1 MAGTLPAVSICIP
14 AYKGAPVLAAT
25 IESVLAQTFA
35 DFELV
40 IIDDNS
46 PDDTASLVAGYADP
60 RIRFLRNPSNL
71 GPQGNW
77 NRCLAEARGTYF
89 KLLPQD
95 DLLAPDCLALQVGVL
110 ERDVDRQIALV
121 FSAREIIGPT
131 GKVVFRRGYA
141 DAAEGRLAG
150 LDVVARCIRNGTNLI
165 GEPGAVMLRKQL
177 ADATGPFDGQDPYVI
192 DLDYWFRLLAAGDAY
207 YFDRPLAS
215 FRIYSGSWS
224 VAIGAGQTGDFRR
237 FIARIAA
244 QARFSVGR
252 LDRWAGYLMAGVNTL
267 LRRVFYRFMLK

>member
-1 MAGTLPAVSICIP
+1 MAGTSPAVSICIP
-14 AYKGAPVLAAT
+14 AYKGAVVLAAT

-46 PDDTASLVAGYADP
+46 PDDTATLVAGYADP

-77 NRCLAEARGTYF
+77 NRCLEEARGTYF

-110 ERDVDRQIALV
+110 ERDTERQIALV

-141 DAAEGRLAG
+141 DAAEGRLPG

-165 GEPGAVMLRKQL
+165 GEPGAVMLRKRT

-215 FRIYSGSWS
+215 FRIYAGSWS

-252 LDRWAGYLMAGVNTL
+252 LDRWAGYLMTGVNTH

>member
-14 AYKGAPVLAAT
+14 AYKGATVLAAT
-25 IESVLAQTFA
+25 IESVIAQTFA

-60 RIRFLRNPSNL
+60 RIRFLRNSSNL

-77 NRCLAEARGTYF
+77 NRCLDEARGTYF

-110 ERDVDRQIALV
+110 ERDVNRQIALV

>member
-1 MAGTLPAVSICIP
+1 MAGSAPAVSICIP
-14 AYKGAPVLAAT
+14 AYKGAVVLAAT

-60 RIRFLRNPSNL
+60 RIRFLRNPTNL

-77 NRCLAEARGTYF
+77 NRCLEEARGTYF

-110 ERDVDRQIALV
+110 ERDVDHQIALV

-252 LDRWAGYLMAGVNTL
+252 LDRWVGYLMAGVNTH

>member
-224 VAIGAGQTGDFRR
+224 VTIGAGQTGDFRR